1 MTVRQILMS
10 KSAHQ
15 RVAEQLTALGHDL
28 DLLLWSPDGLT
39 RPDGSIVETSE
50 AAPEVAWISIDLFF
64 DGHFPAFVDAVVA
77 SDSLKWVQACLAGTD
92 APPFAKI
99 VDAGARLSNSDAP
112 NVGVAEYVM
121 SSILHV
127 VHGVGDRIAS
137 QHAGRWVQ
145 SGWPEIGTMTWVMIG
160 FGSIGSEVAKRARPF
175 GVEVVGVRRTKVQDE
190 RADRMAIMDDL
201 FDELPEADAVI
212 IACPLTDDTRGLV
225 GAEFLS
231 KMKPGSILVNVAR
244 GPIVDTE
251 ALLSALD
258 SGTPAKAIL
267 DVFDV
272 EPLPEDSPLWT
283 HPSVVMTS
291 HIAGAGTGGG
301 PRGDVLFLEQL
312 DNYLHTRPLRLEV
325 TR

>member
-1 MTVRQILMS
+1 MS

-15 RVAEQLTALGHDL
+15 RVAEQLAALDHDL
-28 DLLLWSPDGLT
+28 DLLLWGPDGLT
-39 RPDGSIVETSE
+39 RPDGSIVHSSQ

-64 DGHFPAFVDAVVA
+64 AGQFPALVDSVVA
-77 SDSLKWVQACLAGTD
+77 SESLKWVQACLAGTD

-127 VHGVGDRIAS
+127 VHGVGDRIADQS
-137 QHAGRWVQ
+137 ARRWVQ
-145 SGWPEIGTMTWVMIG
+145 SGWPEIGTMTWVIIG

-175 GVEVVGVRRTKVQDE
+175 GVEVVGVRRTKVQDG
-190 RADRMAIMDDL
+190 RADRMATMDTL
-201 FDELPEADAVI
+201 FDELPAADAVI
-212 IACPLTDDTRGLV
+212 IACPLTDETRGLV
-225 GAEFLS
+225 DAEFLS
-231 KMKPGSILVNVAR
+231 RMKPESILVNVAR

-251 ALLSALD
+251 ALLAALD
-258 SGTPAKAIL
+258 SGKPAKAIL
-267 DVFDV
+267 DVFDI

-291 HIAGAGTGGG
+291 HVAGAGAGGA
-301 PRGDVLFLEQL
+301 PRGDDLFLEQL
-312 DNYLHTRPLRLEV
+312 ANYLDNKPLRLEV
-325 TR
+325 KR